1 MAKQKTASTFENILS
16 QVKPSA
22 LKEPASPAA
31 VQPRLSK
38 TKKASASLPQGKRGG
53 KSSDPAYTQATLYI
67 RKDTHH
73 KVKLKILSMQQ
84 DKDMSDLAEE
94 LFSQWLKGEV

>member
-16 QVKPSA
+16 QVKPPA
-22 LKEPASPAA
+22 PKEPAAPST
-31 VQPRLSK
+31 VKPRLPK

-73 KVKLKILSMQQ
+73 KVKLKLLSMQEG
-84 DKDMSDLAEE
+84 KDMSDLAEE
-94 LFSQWLKGEV
+94 LFSEWLRGQ

>member
-1 MAKQKTASTFENILS
+1 MAERKSNSAFKDILS
-16 QVKPSA
+16 QVKTPQPEAVATVSA
-22 LKEPASPAA
+22 KPW
-31 VQPRLSK
+31 LSK
-38 TKKASASLPQGKRGG
+38 AKAAPAPLPQGKRGG

-73 KVKLKILSMQQ
+73 QVKLKLLSMQQ

-94 LFSQWLKGEV
+94 LFSKWLKG